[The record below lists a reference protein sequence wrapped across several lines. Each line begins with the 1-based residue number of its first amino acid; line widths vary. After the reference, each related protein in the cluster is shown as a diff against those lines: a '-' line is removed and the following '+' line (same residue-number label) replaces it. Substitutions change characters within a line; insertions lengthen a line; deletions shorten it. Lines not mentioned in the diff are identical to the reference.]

1 MYILYI
7 LLMPG
12 YSALHRT
19 TKLICSAAISHS
31 GSDKYINKMEQ
42 CCHLKKLLLY
52 KNTLCCSLSR
62 SLGVFRQVSGDREV
76 ELSKVMDDYQP
87 SAPPLQS
94 SEIYRAAD
102 YQA

>member
-12 YSALHRT
+12 YSALHQT

-42 CCHLKKLLLY
+42 CCHLKK
-52 KNTLCCSLSR
+52 T
-62 SLGVFRQVSGDREV
+62 
-76 ELSKVMDDYQP
+76 
-87 SAPPLQS
+87 PPL
-94 SEIYRAAD
+94 
-102 YQA
+102 